1 MPTTIHHIL
10 IPPTGS
16 PCATWKTYFQQLK
29 RKYGAAN
36 ARQLWLFTWKHRG
49 SSSCTTDPAFVK
61 WLKKQDLDV
70 SSTATSF
77 VADISQIGKNFM
89 GLGKNMSKVLSLALP
104 ITLGLVGLGFGYVI
118 YQAARK
124 PELLSN
130 LHPAGRAANLLTA
143 AT

>member
-1 MPTTIHHIL
+1 MPTTIQHVL
-10 IPPTGS
+10 IPPEGS
-16 PCATWKTYFQQLK
+16 PCAVWKTYHQQLK
-29 RKYGAAN
+29 GKYGAAH

-49 SSSCTTDPAFVK
+49 KSSCTTDPTFSQ

-70 SSTATSF
+70 SSTAASF

-104 ITLGLVGLGFGYVI
+104 ITLGLVGLGFGYVL

-124 PELLSN
+124 PELLTN
-130 LHPAGRAANLLTA
+130 LHHEGRAATLLNA
-143 AT
+143 SS